1 MAVKLKQRNQRQVD
15 TDSFSQKTNI
25 ATVINQSTQI
35 SEKWNI
41 KGNTK
46 KIQLYK
52 SLIKGSGSFFFEA
65 KWSTAI
71 DNLKLFSDYWI
82 CTSGSQLLTTAKCF
96 TMGYITYPIP
106 K

>member
-25 ATVINQSTQI
+25 ATVINQITEI

-46 KIQLYK
+46 KIPLCK
-52 SLIKGSGSFFFEA
+52 
-65 KWSTAI
+65 
-71 DNLKLFSDYWI
+71 
-82 CTSGSQLLTTAKCF
+82 
-96 TMGYITYPIP
+96 
-106 K
+106 